1 MAGSEPRLHL
11 AYDQWPASDQV
22 IWERAMRGDD
32 PFAAGVHLAKASRH
46 DYLFAWRRFLG
57 FLTIHEP
64 TALGLPPSERLTAD
78 RVRALRAHLAETNA
92 PRSVAGIIG
101 ALYHAARL
109 MMPERDWSWLKA
121 AKKRLDR
128 DVPAFRASGPII
140 TSMQLLVIGEELMEE
155 SKPRPG
161 NPVSKRDAIQYRDGL
176 MTALTGCIPLRRKN
190 LAELEIGRQLIREGD
205 RWFVVVPAEESK
217 TGISMPYQVPEFL
230 EPYLV
235 LYLDIVRPELLRHP
249 TCPALWVNS
258 KGGLCYDAIGR
269 IFSRCVASRLGFR
282 VTLHDARDA
291 AVTTW
296 AIFAPDRIGVAHD
309 LLGHNNPNT
318 ADKYYNRARGIEAS
332 RAHSKLIAGMRRK
345 QRRRGS

>member
-1 MAGSEPRLHL
+1 
-11 AYDQWPASDQV
+11 
-22 IWERAMRGDD
+22 MRGDD

-64 TALGLPPSERLTAD
+64 TALELPPSERLTAD

-92 PRSVAGIIG
+92 PRSVAGIVG

-176 MTALTGCIPLRRKN
+176 MIALTGCIPLRRKN

-205 RWFVVVPAEESK
+205 RWFVVVPAEQSK